1 MTRRSRVAIGIL
13 AFFAVTLIAF
23 GVGDVLAGVSADP
36 GITKA
41 ISGMPPAE
49 VQAEDPTGYRLY
61 DFATR
66 TNGLNLAM
74 LGTLMTAIVV
84 VPYRAGQRWAWR
96 VMWTLPAWALSVPLA
111 YLVAGI
117 APEQPLAPPMVS
129 GVIVA
134 VVAGAALLID
144 RARFAASEA
153 TPTPELTPATA

>member
-1 MTRRSRVAIGIL
+1 VSRRSRIAIGIL
-13 AFFAVTLIAF
+13 GFFAVTIIAF
-23 GVGDVLAGVSADP
+23 GVGDVLAGASADA

-41 ISGMPPAE
+41 ISGMGPAE

-66 TNGLNLAM
+66 TNGLVLAI
-74 LGTLMTAIVV
+74 LGTLMTAIIV

-111 YLVAGI
+111 YLVAGV
-117 APEQPLAPPMVS
+117 APGQPPAPPMVS

-134 VVAGAALLID
+134 VVAGAGLLID
-144 RARFAASEA
+144 RVRFAASDA
-153 TPTPELTPATA
+153 ALSRVLTPETA